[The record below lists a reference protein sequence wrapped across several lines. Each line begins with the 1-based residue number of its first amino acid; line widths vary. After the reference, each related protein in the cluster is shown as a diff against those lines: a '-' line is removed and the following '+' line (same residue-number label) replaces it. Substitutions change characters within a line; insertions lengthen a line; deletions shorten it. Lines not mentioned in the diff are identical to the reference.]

1 MNNLSYF
8 ILNLYLQIDD
18 FFLKFI
24 QNYVIFRYTGLWVI
38 CIFFMYLFLKK
49 VNEVNCIAE
58 VSLMST
64 LITFIF
70 SYFAAKITMNINY
83 YVSSSFFKNYLGA

>member
-70 SYFAAKITMNINY
+70 SYY
-83 YVSSSFFKNYLGA
+83 YCILDNTNNFFYYSIYDFISLR